1 MNKITQLFNIKYPII
16 QGGMIWN
23 SGYKLASAVSN
34 AGGLGLIGAGSMY
47 PEVLREHIQKCQQA
61 TDKPFGVNV
70 PMLYP
75 NVEEIMQI
83 IVDEGVKIVFTSA
96 GNPKTWTSWL
106 KERGVIVVHVV
117 SSTKFALKAQ
127 EAGVDAVVAE
137 GFEAGGHNGREET
150 TTFTL
155 IPMVKNQINIPLIA
169 AGGIATGE
177 GMHAAM
183 VLGAD
188 GVQMGTRFALTKE
201 SSSHENFKKACL
213 EAQEG
218 DTYLTLKEL
227 APVRLIRNKFF
238 NEVQQAYAKGAS
250 IDELKE
256 LLGRAR
262 AKRGMFEGDLEE
274 GELEIGQ
281 IVGLISEIPSVD
293 EVMQQLITT
302 YQSSVNRSFKI

>member
-1 MNKITQLFNIKYPII
+1 
-16 QGGMIWN
+16 
-23 SGYKLASAVSN
+23 
-34 AGGLGLIGAGSMY
+34 
-47 PEVLREHIQKCQQA
+47 
-61 TDKPFGVNV
+61 
-70 PMLYP
+70 
-75 NVEEIMQI
+75 
-83 IVDEGVKIVFTSA
+83 
-96 GNPKTWTSWL
+96 
-106 KERGVIVVHVV
+106 
-117 SSTKFALKAQ
+117 
-127 EAGVDAVVAE
+127 
-137 GFEAGGHNGREET
+137 
-150 TTFTL
+150 L